1 MKKQA
6 NLDGFTKNDLGVKS
20 LSKCIKVECSEV
32 GVFATTLDNVIDGA
46 FITFKP
52 LDYPTDAQ
60 VYQKEY
66 YDRSEKKYVCD
77 RYNAS
82 SSEKHYKGNKVVYIN
97 FNY

>member
-1 MKKQA
+1 MKNQT
-6 NLDGFTKNDLGVKS
+6 NLDGFTKSDLGVKS
-20 LSKCIKVECSEV
+20 LNKCTKVEASEV
-32 GVFATTLDNVIDGA
+32 GVFATTLDNVCNGT

-52 LDYPTDAQ
+52 LDYPADAQ

-77 RYNAS
+77 RWNAS
-82 SSEKHYKGNKVVYIN
+82 SNEKHCKGSKVVYIN